1 LRKEQKKM
9 GMHSMEELFIKW
21 QHGDLT
27 AEQMVGQ
34 LMQHMA
40 VLYERL
46 RLVERRVG
54 SMAAVAATAP
64 PTHTGDKKKG

>member
-1 LRKEQKKM
+1 M

-21 QHGDLT
+21 QHGHLT
-27 AEQMVGQ
+27 AEQMIGQ
-34 LMQHMA
+34 LMQHIG

-54 SMAAVAATAP
+54 SMTVQDTERNAP
-64 PTHTGDKKKG
+64 KPPPRG